1 MKNNIQIAIDN
12 FYKAVEELEKYN
24 RKEVYIIDDEWTCI
38 FNCPKNINY
47 YYCYCKNN
55 LECEHKIEKLVV
67 RKTKFDID
75 LLKTHNKRIF
85 STKEEAEEELRK
97 IKEEE

>member
-1 MKNNIQIAIDN
+1 MCYFHYILYLAERE
-12 FYKAVEELEKYN
+12 FYIGNL
-24 RKEVYIIDDEWTCI
+24 
-38 FNCPKNINY
+38 Y

-97 IKEEE
+97 IKEEELRKIKEEE

>member
-1 MKNNIQIAIDN
+1 MKDNMQIAIDN
-12 FYKAVEELEKYN
+12 FYKAVEELEKYD
-24 RKEVYIIDDEWTCI
+24 RKEVYIINDEWECI
-38 FNCPKNINY
+38 FNCPKNINHY
-47 YYCYCKNN
+47 YCKNN

-75 LLKTHNKRIF
+75 LLRTHNKRIF

-97 IKEEE
+97 IKEKE